1 MAPTTNGDAAIEA
14 LRSECESA
22 IEDIRSG
29 GEQALCPAHPA
40 LARGVIALL
49 RCKAARLGAVRDEQ
63 AADRALR
70 REFYRSVVKAAVILA
85 ASAIGVSNVPKL
97 IELLF

>member
-1 MAPTTNGDAAIEA
+1 
-14 LRSECESA
+14 
-22 IEDIRSG
+22 
-29 GEQALCPAHPA
+29 
-40 LARGVIALL
+40 
-49 RCKAARLGAVRDEQ
+49 
-63 AADRALR
+63 LR